1 MNEAARKD
9 DDPGRSPLRLGLV
22 LFAGGF
28 VTFSLLYSVQPL
40 LPAFSME
47 FALAPA
53 TVSLT
58 LSVSTAAL
66 AIGMLVA
73 APLSESFGRTSVMK
87 TALVSASLLAL
98 AVPLCSQFRML
109 LLVRALLG
117 LALSGVPAVAMAYLS
132 EEIAPSKAG
141 AAMGFFISGNAIG
154 GMSGRILTGFL
165 TDHFSWRV
173 ALLVLALVSLA
184 TSVWFVLH
192 LPPSRRFEPR
202 PVDLRTWMGSFR
214 GSVADPALVCLYA
227 IAFLLMGSFVS
238 LYNYITFLL
247 MGPPFRLS
255 HGEVSSVFFLYLVG
269 TFSSP
274 WGGRLGDRYG
284 RRRVL
289 WIAIAVQL
297 MGAVWTLA
305 PGLFMKVLGIGIFT
319 FGFFAAHALAGS
331 WVGLR
336 ALSNSGAAS
345 ALYLF
350 AYYFGSSLAGTVG
363 GIFWSKGGWPGVVG
377 MISVLL
383 CIGIALSL
391 RLTGIPPVTPGP
403 DRL

>member
-1 MNEAARKD
+1 MNET
-9 DDPGRSPLRLGLV
+9 GRNDGDSGRAPARLGLV

-40 LPAFSME
+40 LPAFSTE

-58 LSVSTAAL
+58 LSMTTAAL
-66 AIGMLVA
+66 ALGMLVA

-87 TALVSASLLAL
+87 TALVAASLLAL
-98 AVPLCSQFRML
+98 AVPLCGPFRIL

-117 LALSGVPAVAMAYLS
+117 FALSGVPAVAMTYLS
-132 EEIAPSKAG
+132 EEVPHSKAG
-141 AAMGFFISGNAIG
+141 AAIGFFISGNAIG

-165 TDHFSWRV
+165 TDQFGWRV
-173 ALLVLALVSLA
+173 ALLVLAVISLA
-184 TSVWFVLH
+184 TSVWFVIH

-202 PVDLRTWMGSFR
+202 PVDLQSWLGSFR
-214 GSVADPALVCLYA
+214 SSVADPALVCLYA
-227 IAFLLMGSFVS
+227 IAFVLMGSFVS

-255 HGEVSSVFFLYLVG
+255 HAEVSWVFFLYLVG

-297 MGAVWTLA
+297 LGAVWTLA
-305 PGLFMKVLGIGIFT
+305 PGLSMKILGTGIFT

-336 ALSNSGAAS
+336 ALTNNGAAS

-350 AYYFGSSLAGTVG
+350 TYYVGSSLAGTVG

-377 MISVLL
+377 MIGALL
-383 CIGIALSL
+383 SIGIALSL
-391 RLTGIPPVTPGP
+391 RLTAIPPLTRNPERV
-403 DRL
+403 